1 MPSARL
7 MHTKRNFLN
16 VSLQYIFMKKL
27 SIIACAFISTICGF
41 AQENVVDKVI
51 WVVGDEPIL
60 LSDVEETRLSQE
72 AHGTPVENPYAVIP
86 EQIAIQKLFVH
97 QAQIDSVVVSD
108 AMIDAEIEQE
118 IEYYMQMLGS
128 KENIEAWS
136 GRTMAQYRTLLRKK
150 YKDQEMMRGE
160 QQKLTKQIK
169 VTPAEIREFLKT
181 YPEDSIPMIPTQ
193 VEVQIITA
201 IPQPTREEVE
211 RIETKLRDIAKRV
224 NSGEKEFSAMAR
236 SYSEDGSFRNG
247 GELGLTGRNQWVP
260 EFADV
265 AFSLNDPKKVS
276 KIVRTEFG
284 FHIMQLIEKRG
295 DKVNVRHILL
305 KPTIEQEE
313 YTKQL
318 TYLNEIADSVRNGVL
333 TFDEAAFLA
342 SADKDTRSNHGLMV
356 NVLEDRSVTSR
367 FKMKELPQDVAKV
380 VDTLQVGQISESFLM
395 TTKTGQTVCCVV
407 KLKSRIDAHRAS
419 ITEDFQV
426 LRELVT
432 EKRCSEYLDKWIAD
446 KIKTTYVKIDPQWRN
461 YNFKYDG
468 WIKEDAPKQ

>member
-1 MPSARL
+1 M
-7 MHTKRNFLN
+7 
-16 VSLQYIFMKKL
+16 
-27 SIIACAFISTICGF
+27 
-41 AQENVVDKVI
+41 VDKVI
-51 WVVGDEPIL
+51 WIVGDEPIL
-60 LSDVEETRLSQE
+60 LSDVEESRLSQE

-97 QAQIDSVVVSD
+97 QAQIDSVEVSD
-108 AMIDAEIEQE
+108 AMIDAYVDQE
-118 IEYYMQMLGS
+118 IDYYMQMLGS
-128 KENIEAWS
+128 KESIEAWS

-150 YKDQEMMRGE
+150 YRDQEMMRGA
-160 QQKLTKQIK
+160 QQRLTKNVK
-169 VTPAEIREFLKT
+169 VTPADIREFLKT

-201 IPQPTREEVE
+201 IPQPSREEVE
-211 RIETKLRDIAKRV
+211 RIENKLRDIARSV
-224 NSGEKEFSAMAR
+224 NSGEREFSAMAR
-236 SYSEDGSFRNG
+236 AYSEDGSFKNG

-318 TYLNEIADSVRNGVL
+318 NYLNEIADSVRNGVI
-333 TFDEAAFLA
+333 TFDNAAFLA

-356 NVLEDRSVTSR
+356 NVLDDRSVTSR

-380 VDTLQVGQISESFLM
+380 VDTLQVGQISEAFLM
-395 TTKTGQTVCCVV
+395 TGKTGQTVCCIV
-407 KLKSRIDAHRAS
+407 KLKNRIDAHRAS

-426 LRELVT
+426 LRELVNA
-432 EKRCSEYLDKWIAD
+432 KRCSDYLEKWIAE
-446 KIKTTYVKIDPQWRN
+446 KIKTTYVKIDKDYRN
-461 YNFKYDG
+461 YKFKYDG
-468 WIKEDAPKQ
+468 WLKDDQAK